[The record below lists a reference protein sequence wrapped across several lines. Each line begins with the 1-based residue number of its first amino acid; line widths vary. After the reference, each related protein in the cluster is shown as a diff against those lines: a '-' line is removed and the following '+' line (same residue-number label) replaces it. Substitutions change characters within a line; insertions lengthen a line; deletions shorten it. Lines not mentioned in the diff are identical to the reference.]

1 MWTDENLVEMYK
13 HLVVYVLETAMN
25 KTEHGVCLLDFV
37 CQVFGKLGVVLVN
50 MFLSL
55 WYPICIVLH
64 FATLNLS
71 FHLSGF
77 GWYVGGWFWCHQQIS
92 ESYG

>member
-50 MFLSL
+50 MFVAVVSYVHCLTFCHIKSEF
-55 WYPICIVLH
+55 P
-64 FATLNLS
+64 S
-71 FHLSGF
+71 F
-77 GWYVGGWFWCHQQIS
+77 WFWLVRWRLVLVS
-92 ESYG
+92 SANK

>member
-50 MFLSL
+50 MFVAVVSYVHCLTFCHIKSE
-55 WYPICIVLH
+55 
-64 FATLNLS
+64 